1 MDIDNPPQRHFH
13 TTTDAEQNASK
24 EHRSLKGGRMP
35 SRTGFIATLLAALL
49 IATATPAA
57 DEVPATGWQK
67 SLVADLTVTQ
77 TAYSNSWAGG
87 EKGSFSWVSNTKGKA
102 QKQLH
107 PKFNFTSS
115 LKLSF
120 GQTMIQN
127 DETDRW
133 EKPKKSTDLIDWE
146 NVGLFTLQGYVDP
159 FVAFRLESQFLDA
172 SVPAKKRY
180 LTPLVLTESAG
191 IARRFYKLDKDE
203 VLSRLGFAFKQT
215 ITSMIVETAL
225 LTTDKKTVTDAG
237 IESVTDVIKSFNERL
252 KYTGKLTFY
261 KALAYSKSDEVKGSA
276 IEDDWKA
283 IDVAWENIVD
293 AQVSKII
300 KVSFYTQVLYD
311 KQISY
316 KTRFKETLGL
326 GFVLNL
332 I

>member
-1 MDIDNPPQRHFH
+1 MPNRLSLTVMLLVAAL
-13 TTTDAEQNASK
+13 TT
-24 EHRSLKGGRMP
+24 
-35 SRTGFIATLLAALL
+35 ATALAA
-49 IATATPAA
+49 
-57 DEVPATGWQK
+57 DQVPILGWQK
-67 SLVADLTVTQ
+67 SLVADMTMTQ

-87 EKGSFSWVSNTKGKA
+87 EKGSFSWVSNIKGKA

-107 PKFNFTSS
+107 PKFNFTST

-127 DETDRW
+127 ADTDRW

-146 NVGLFTLQGYVDP
+146 NVGLITLHGYVDP

-180 LTPLVLTESAG
+180 LTPMVLTESAG
-191 IARRFYKLDKDE
+191 IARRFYTRDKDE
-203 VLSRLGFAFKQT
+203 VLSRLGFAFKQI
-215 ITSMIVETAL
+215 ITNAIVDPIA
-225 LTTDKKTVTDAG
+225 LTTKSNTVTDAG

-252 KYTGKLTFY
+252 KYTGKLTIF
-261 KALAYSKSDEVKGSA
+261 KALSYSKSDDVKGTPA
-276 IEDDWKA
+276 EDDWKA
-283 IDVAWENIVD
+283 IDIAWENIVD

-326 GFVLNL
+326 GIVLNL
-332 I
+332 M